1 MLRVEAISRNS
12 GAQESS
18 LQSCQLPAAGRPWK
32 THAATGGSQYP
43 LLIHTH
49 LFTRAILPTRIV
61 SSINKRQAAPA
72 LSLGEA
78 PGKEEFKTTTMTTS
92 PNPQPVGW
100 LTYIENSPLQTEA
113 LIWIQQRIFQQK
125 RNFLPCPA
133 VSYTQEGV
141 CHQFLG
147 LKNNNLR
154 DNRRGGF
161 YGTRLVKAM
170 ILFKLH
176 CFFNPTIAR
185 NHIS

>member
-1 MLRVEAISRNS
+1 MLRVDSLTQFGCVGVIVPTNS
-12 GAQESS
+12 WI
-18 LQSCQLPAAGRPWK
+18 LPAPGCGERPCFPCCHRWQPVS
-32 THAATGGSQYP
+32 TDV
-43 LLIHTH
+43 IHTH

-72 LSLGEA
+72 LSLGET

-100 LTYIENSPLQTEA
+100 LTYIENSPVKTGA
-113 LIWIQQRIFQQK
+113 LIRIQQKIFQQK

-133 VSYTQEGV
+133 VSYTQEGI

-154 DNRRGGF
+154 DNRRGGLLWHPF
-161 YGTRLVKAM
+161 GET
-170 ILFKLH
+170 
-176 CFFNPTIAR
+176 PTKSHEIVQIALLL
-185 NHIS
+185 